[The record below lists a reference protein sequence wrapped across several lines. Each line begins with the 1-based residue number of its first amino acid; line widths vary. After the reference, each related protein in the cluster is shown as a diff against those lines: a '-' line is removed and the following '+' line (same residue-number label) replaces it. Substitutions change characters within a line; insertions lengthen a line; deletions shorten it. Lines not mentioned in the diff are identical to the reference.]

1 MSHQVCGATDVG
13 RRRETNEDQYL
24 VDPAIGVYAVA
35 DGMGGHAAGEVAS
48 QLAIET
54 LSAALRR
61 DGWPDTTSEG
71 SEQERKTRTALSI
84 RQAIAEANRKICEA
98 VVDHAEWKGMG
109 TTLVA
114 LAISG
119 TSAIIGHVGDSRAYL
134 VRAGQLSRLTSD
146 HSWVNEQVKLGLL
159 SPEDAQRHPWR
170 NIVTRALGNRT
181 EVDVDLLEQ
190 PIEPNDL
197 FLLCSDGLNTML
209 RDGEIRTILEKHADN
224 PEDACT
230 ELIAA
235 ANARG
240 GEDNITVVVLQ
251 AE

>member
-1 MSHQVCGATDVG
+1 MSHDVCGATDVG
-13 RRRETNEDQYL
+13 RRRESNEDQYL
-24 VDPAIGVYAVA
+24 VDPEIGVYAVA

-48 QLAIET
+48 ELAITT
-54 LSAALRR
+54 LASTLRQ
-61 DGWPDTTSEG
+61 DGWPESPTEG
-71 SEQERKTRTALSI
+71 TEQERKTRTARSM
-84 RQAIAEANRKICEA
+84 RQAIIEANRNICQA
-98 VVDHAEWKGMG
+98 VEEHAEWKGMG

-114 LAISG
+114 MAISG
-119 TSAIIGHVGDSRAYL
+119 NSAIIGHVGDSRAYL
-134 VRAGQLSRLTSD
+134 VRGGQLSRLTSD

-159 SPEDAQRHPWR
+159 SAEDAQRHPWR

-190 PIEPNDL
+190 PIEPEDL

-209 RDGEIRTILEKHADN
+209 RDGEIRTILEKSG
-224 PEDACT
+224 EDPAEACR

-240 GEDNITVVVLQ
+240 GEDNITVVILRV
-251 AE
+251 